1 MTRETLLA
9 AVTERLRDFDATR
22 DPQSVLEPGALAEAD
37 ALMDSRADPVSD
49 WEVLRAVGLLHWDRY
64 LALPED
70 QGPEELEQAVELLS
84 PVYRT
89 VPDDVPEQI
98 KALLNK
104 VTAWHNHAV
113 DLLEEADTQDRA
125 AIEEAISLLQSAVEH
140 TVTTDPRRA
149 GYLSTLCTALADL
162 HANTGDLTVLA
173 QAVRVGWEAV
183 AAGKETEA
191 DNATLARYLSRYGQ
205 TLHVWHER
213 TDDVKALEAAISAL
227 REAVKKSSSEER
239 SGFGFALGSAL
250 QAWHERVEDPEALK
264 EAIDVGRKEL
274 AETGPGHPLR
284 WSSLGSLAGGLLLW
298 YKRTGDPATLEEA
311 VGFYRDA
318 VKETPLGH
326 KGHGANLAALGIAL
340 RVRYDATGDLT
351 TLDDAIDAL
360 REAVAVTPLGAPL
373 KPGFLTGL
381 SNALRVRYERI
392 PDEATIEEAL
402 RASRKAVAEVSPGD
416 SRRAGILANLGGA
429 LITQHEQTGA
439 SGPLTEAITVL
450 KQAMAETPEGSP
462 NRGIVL
468 SGVGMAQQ
476 ARYQCTGDVSALE
489 EAVQASR
496 KAVEATPAKP
506 PHPDRAKLLANLG
519 SVLNAQ
525 QRQAGSGDN
534 AAREEAAKV
543 LREAAGVIAA
553 PPSIRLSAARDWGRL
568 EAAAG
573 HWEEAAEGLAIAV
586 GLLPRVAARH
596 LQRSDQ
602 EHQLTRFPGLAS
614 DAAAAAL
621 QCDRVEQAVELL
633 EQGRGILL
641 SQALESRS
649 DLTGLHDC
657 DSELAAEFDQIR
669 GALDDDLYTA
679 SLRTDDL
686 GSLPKGV
693 ADRRYELARQW
704 DLLIQQIRNRPEPEL
719 QRFLLAPGLD
729 ELLPAAQEGP
739 IITVNVSAY
748 RSDAIILTPQGVQ
761 VVPLPDL
768 TPEAV
773 VEQVEKFLTAVETAR
788 QKHKDATERV
798 ESTLGWLWDALA
810 EPVLTHLGLTASH
823 EPTQAWPRI
832 WWSPTGLLNFLP
844 LHAAGHHDLLRQTA
858 PPTVLDRAISSY
870 TSTVDALQN
879 ARRKEDQDRELETDR
894 TWSVE
899 QRVHT
904 TRQLVVAMP
913 HTPGQSDLPG
923 AKEEAQI
930 ITHRFPKAEVLLAAE
945 ATRDRV
951 LAALRNCS
959 WSHFACHAY
968 SDMASP
974 SNSHLLLHGAPLTI
988 VDVSRLQADGSALAF
1003 LSACST
1009 FRGGAAI
1016 PDEAVHLATAFQ
1028 LAGYQHVVATMWP
1041 VLDQTSARV
1050 ANKIYAELDAT
1061 DTLEPD
1067 AGEAGFAVHAA
1078 VRELRANAPGDPL
1091 QWAPYVHAG
1100 P

>member
-1 MTRETLLA
+1 MTRESLLV
-9 AVTERLRDFDATR
+9 AVMERLRDFHATR
-22 DPQSVLEPGALAEAD
+22 DPQAVLEPGALAEAD
-37 ALMDSRADPVSD
+37 ALLDSRTDPVSD
-49 WEVLRAVGLLHWDRY
+49 WEALCAVGLLHWDRY
-64 LALPED
+64 LALPEG
-70 QGPEELEQAVELLS
+70 QGPEELEQAFELLS

-89 VPDDVPEQI
+89 VPEGVPGQI
-98 KALLNK
+98 KERLNE
-104 VTAWHNHAV
+104 VTAWHNRAV
-113 DLLEEADTQDRA
+113 DLLDEADTQDRH
-125 AIEEAISLLQSAVEH
+125 AIEEAISLLRCAVQH
-140 TVTTDPRRA
+140 TATIDPRRA
-149 GYLSTLCTALADL
+149 GYLSTLCSALVDL

-173 QAVRVGWEAV
+173 EAVRVGWEAV

-191 DNATLARYLSRYGQ
+191 DNATLARYLSHYGQ

-213 TDDVKALEAAISAL
+213 TDDVKALEAAISTL
-227 REAVKKSSSEER
+227 REAVRKSSPEER

-250 QAWHERVEDPEALK
+250 QAWHERMEDPEALK
-264 EAIDVGRKEL
+264 EAIDLGRKAL
-274 AETGPGHPLR
+274 AETAPGHPLR

-326 KGHGANLAALGIAL
+326 KGRGANLAALGITL

-402 RASRKAVAEVSPGD
+402 RASREAVAEVSLGD
-416 SRRAGILANLGGA
+416 SRRAGILANLGGT

-439 SGPLTEAITVL
+439 LGPLTEAITVL
-450 KQAMAETPEGSP
+450 KQAMEESPEDSP
-462 NRGIVL
+462 NLGIVL
-468 SGVGMAQQ
+468 SGLGLALQ
-476 ARYQCTGDVSALE
+476 ARYECTGDVSALE
-489 EAVQASR
+489 EAVQVSR
-496 KAVEATPAKP
+496 EAVEAAPAKP
-506 PHPDRAKLLANLG
+506 PHPDRAKLLVNLG

-525 QRQAGSGDN
+525 QRQAGPGSH
-534 AAREEAAKV
+534 AAGEEAATV
-543 LREAAGVIAA
+543 LREAAGVTAA
-553 PPSIRLSAARDWGRL
+553 PPSIRLGAARDWGRL

-573 HWEEAAEGLAIAV
+573 HWEEAAEGLAMAV

-621 QCDRVEQAVELL
+621 QCDKVDQAVELL

-649 DLTGLHDC
+649 DLTELHDC
-657 DSELAAEFDQIR
+657 DSGLAAEFDQLR

-679 SLRTDDL
+679 SIRTDDL
-686 GSLPKGV
+686 GSVPKGV

-704 DLLIQQIRNRPEPEL
+704 DLLIQKIRNRPEPEL

-729 ELLPAAQEGP
+729 ELLPAALEGS

-773 VEQVEKFLTAVETAR
+773 VEQVQKFLTAVETAR

-798 ESTLGWLWDALA
+798 ESTLGWMWDALA
-810 EPVLTHLGLTASH
+810 EPVLTHLGLTAPH

-844 LHAAGHHDLLRQTA
+844 LHAAGHHDLLTQTA

-870 TSTVDALQN
+870 TSTVDALQKV
-879 ARRKEDQDRELETDR
+879 RRKEDHDQELETDR

-899 QRVHT
+899 QRDHT

-923 AKEEAQI
+923 AEVEAQI
-930 ITHRFPKAEVLLAAE
+930 ITHRFPKAEFLLAAK
-945 ATRDRV
+945 ATHDRV

-959 WSHFACHAY
+959 WAHFACHAY
-968 SDMASP
+968 SDMTSP

-988 VDVSRLQADGSALAF
+988 VDISRLQADDAALAF

-1041 VLDQTSARV
+1041 VLDKTSAWV

-1067 AGEAGFAVHAA
+1067 AGEAAFAVHAA
-1078 VRELRANAPGDPL
+1078 VCELRANAPGDPL
-1091 QWAPYVHAG
+1091 RWAPYIHAG